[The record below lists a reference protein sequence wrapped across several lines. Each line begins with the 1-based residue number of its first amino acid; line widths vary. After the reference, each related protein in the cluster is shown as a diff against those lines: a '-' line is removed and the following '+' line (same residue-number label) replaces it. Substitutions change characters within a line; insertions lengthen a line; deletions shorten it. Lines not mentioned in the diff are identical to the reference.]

1 MSIYQQAFILSALL
15 CSCESGYI
23 IKRAC
28 LQAMWTTGASFTPGG
43 PDSDGGTLSFANE
56 TYDENASYED
66 ETRLES
72 SSQSPGITVP

>member
-1 MSIYQQAFILSALL
+1 
-15 CSCESGYI
+15 
-23 IKRAC
+23 
-28 LQAMWTTGASFTPGG
+28 MWTTGASFTPGG